1 MRSRS
6 KFVMPF
12 SVRGCVTA
20 LTIAALM
27 TGLITF
33 TFGSLLRIDAKA
45 TVDNSARDD
54 AAMISVRQQTASS
67 LASLQDTS
75 PNHR

>member
-1 MRSRS
+1 MRPQS

-20 LTIAALM
+20 LMISAIM
-27 TGLITF
+27 TGLITY
-33 TFGSLLRIDAKA
+33 TFGSLLRIDVKA
-45 TVDNSARDD
+45 TVDNSTRDD
-54 AAMISVRQQTASS
+54 AAMISVRQQAASS

>member
-1 MRSRS
+1 MRSRC

-12 SVRGCVTA
+12 SVRGCVAA
-20 LTIAALM
+20 LTIATLVS
-27 TGLITF
+27 GLVTITI
-33 TFGSLLRIDAKA
+33 GSLLHIDAKA
-45 TVDNSARDD
+45 TVDNSTRDD
-54 AAMISVRQQTASS
+54 ATMISLRRQAALA

>member
-20 LTIAALM
+20 LTTAALM

-45 TVDNSARDD
+45 TVEKSARDD
-54 AAMISVRQQTASS
+54 AAMISVRQLAASS